1 MNSRVNCAEVLPDLI
16 ASVGGSVHLPG
27 ADDYA
32 HARSTLNG
40 AANRRPAVVVKCRNA
55 DEVRLA
61 VRAARLRNF
70 PLSVRGAGHDWVSR
84 ARGHE
89 GLVIDLSAMR
99 RVNVDPITRIATV
112 EGGATA
118 ADVIGAARQHGLVAV
133 TGNFGAVGM
142 AGLTLGG
149 GYGPLTPKF
158 GLALDNL
165 VNADVVL
172 EDGSLVTSD
181 CTTNGELFWALR
193 GGGGNFGVVV
203 SMRIRLHALSEM
215 LAGSIVFPWSE
226 AQTILPAYCELMSRA
241 PDELSVLGG
250 IFPTRD
256 GRPALFLAPAWCGDP
271 AGGQPVIAAVR
282 ALGSPVFSSIGMM
295 SYADILARFDAY
307 LATSRRYAVQTRWLA
322 DLSSDAVAA
331 LIEAANTRS
340 SVTSIITLQH
350 FHGAGTRITTAST
363 AFGLRRR
370 HFMVEIAA
378 SWDPAAGDDGAAH
391 RQWARSLSASLEP
404 SAIPGGYASLLATDA
419 YERIDAAYGCNAL
432 RLRRLK
438 KRFDPDGVF
447 CAAIPLP
454 LDTQGSQHDFE

>member
-1 MNSRVNCAEVLPDLI
+1 MNSRVRCAEVLDDLI

-27 ADDYA
+27 ADDCE
-32 HARSTLNG
+32 HARATLNG
-40 AANRRPAVVVKCRNA
+40 GVDRRLARVVKCRNA
-55 DEVRLA
+55 HEVRLA

-84 ARGHE
+84 AHGHD
-89 GLVIDLSAMR
+89 GMVIDLSAMR
-99 RVNVDPITRIATV
+99 RVIVDPIARVATV

-118 ADVIGAARQHGLVAV
+118 ADVIGATRQHGLVAV

-172 EDGSLVTSD
+172 EDGSLVTAG

-226 AQTILPAYCELMSRA
+226 ARTILPAYRELMARA

-271 AGGQPVIAAVR
+271 ADGQPVIAELR
-282 ALGSPVFSSIGMM
+282 ALGSPLFSSVGMM

-307 LATSRRYAVQTRWLA
+307 LVSGRRYAVQTRWLA
-322 DLSSDAVAA
+322 NLSSDAVAA
-331 LIEAANTRS
+331 LIAAANTRS
-340 SVTSIITLQH
+340 SAASIITLQH

-370 HFMVEIAA
+370 HFMVEIVA
-378 SWDPAAGDDGAAH
+378 SWDPVAGDDGAAH
-391 RQWARSLSASLEP
+391 RQWARSLSSSLEP
-404 SAIPGGYASLLATDA
+404 GAIPGGYANLLATDA

-447 CAAIPLP
+447 CAAIALP
-454 LDTQGSQHDFE
+454 VEPRGS